1 MNILNFI
8 RSLFAGRW
16 LFYVLSVII
25 VLFITSY
32 LIPPVA
38 VFARIILVMAGVAF
52 FLDLV
57 LLHWLKTPVLIRREV
72 PNRLSNGDQNDI
84 KLYVQNKLPV
94 TVFISIIDE
103 LPYQFQI
110 RDFEIKARIAGNE
123 EKIFRYGVR
132 PVKRGEYV
140 FGQIHVFAEGF
151 FGMAVRRIKNDSKT
165 TVPVYP
171 SFIQMRQY
179 ELLASSSR
187 SEEVGIKMIRRL
199 GQHSEFENIR
209 NYVRGDDYR
218 SVNWKST
225 ARQNKLMVN
234 QYQDE
239 RAQEVYSLID
249 LGRVMRLPFNGM
261 TLLDYAINATLVIS
275 NIALLKYDKAG
286 LLTFSTQIDSFLPA
300 ESQGRQ
306 LQKILDSLYRI
317 ETGFL
322 EPDYELMY
330 MTVRRY
336 VNRRSLIILYTNF
349 ETLVSL
355 ERNLPILKKM
365 AANHLVL
372 TILFENTEIKNLL
385 NKKEY
390 SIDGVYK
397 SIIAENFLLE
407 KKLIVKELNRNGIQA
422 LLTPPEALSINIINK
437 YLEFKAL
444 GLL

>member
-1 MNILNFI
+1 MKRLNFI

-16 LFYVLSVII
+16 LFFVLAIII
-25 VLFITSY
+25 VLFIISF
-32 LIPPVA
+32 LVPLVA
-38 VFARIILVMAGVAF
+38 FAARISLIMAGLAIL
-52 FLDLV
+52 LDLV
-57 LLHWLKTPVLIRREV
+57 VLHWLKTPVLSHREV
-72 PNRLSNGDQNDI
+72 PNRLSNGDQNEI

-94 TVFISIIDE
+94 RVFISIIDE
-103 LPYQFQI
+103 LPIQFQI
-110 RDFEIKARIAGNE
+110 RDFDIKTGIAGNE
-123 EKIFRYGVR
+123 EKIFRYNLR
-132 PVKRGEYV
+132 PVKRGEYE
-140 FGQIHVFAEGF
+140 FGQVHVYVQGL
-151 FGMAVRRIKNDSKT
+151 FGMVVRRVSSDSRM
-165 TVPVYP
+165 VIPVYP
-171 SFIQMRQY
+171 SFIQMRRY

-187 SEEVGIKMIRRL
+187 SEEVGIKKIRRL

-239 RAQEVYSLID
+239 RSQEVYNVID
-249 LGRVMRLPFNGM
+249 LGRVMKLPFNGL
-261 TLLDYAINATLVIS
+261 TLLAYAINATLVIS

-300 ESQGRQ
+300 EAQGRQ
-306 LQKILDSLYRI
+306 LQKILDNLYRV
-317 ETGFL
+317 ETDFL

-330 MTVRRY
+330 MIVRRY

-349 ETLVSL
+349 ESLVSL
-355 ERNLPILKKM
+355 ERNMPILKKL

-372 TILFENTEIKNLL
+372 VILFENTEIKELL
-385 NKKEY
+385 NQKEY
-390 SIDGVYK
+390 SIAAVYQ

-422 LLTPPEALSINIINK
+422 LLTAPEGLSINLINK

>member
-1 MNILNFI
+1 MKGMRLI
-8 RSLFAGRW
+8 RSVFAGRW
-16 LFYVLSVII
+16 LFYILTCQI
-25 VLFITSY
+25 VLFIVSY
-32 LIPPVA
+32 LVPPVA
-38 VFARIILVMAGVAF
+38 VAARISLVMAVLAF
-52 FLDLV
+52 VLDLV
-57 LLHWLKTPVLIRREV
+57 MLHWLEIPVLVRREV
-72 PNRLSNGDQNDI
+72 PNRLSNGDQNEI
-84 KLYVQNKLPV
+84 RLYVHNKLPV
-94 TVFISIIDE
+94 RIFVSIIDE
-103 LPYQFQI
+103 LPFQFQI
-110 RDFEIKARIAGNE
+110 RDFEIRTRIGGNA
-123 EKIFRYGVR
+123 EKIFRYDLR
-132 PVKRGEYV
+132 PVSRGEYE
-140 FGQIHVFAEGF
+140 FGQIHVFAEGI
-151 FGMAVRRIKNDSKT
+151 FGMAVRRINSDNKIT
-165 TVPVYP
+165 IPVYP
-171 SFIQMRQY
+171 SFIQMRHY

-187 SEEVGIKMIRRL
+187 SEEVGIKKIRRL

-218 SVNWKST
+218 SVNWKAT

-239 RAQEVYSLID
+239 RAQEVYSVID
-249 LGRVMRLPFNGM
+249 LGRVMRLPFNGL

-286 LLTFSTQIDSFLPA
+286 LLTFSTQIDAFLPA

-355 ERNLPILKKM
+355 ERNLAILKKL

-372 TILFENTEIKNLL
+372 AILFENTEIKNLL
-385 NKKEY
+385 NQKEY

-407 KKLIVKELNRNGIQA
+407 KKLIVKELNHNGIQA
-422 LLTPPEALSINIINK
+422 LLTTPEGLSINLINK

-444 GLL
+444 GLI